1 MRQRCCIPEQGRKE
15 KYFVLNLLFSVIFV
29 VALTIASVGSADAG
43 SAWVVFEVEVVVDKA
58 RMLLDE
64 TPKFVWTKK
73 KTRDEEHLHHNDN
86 QSKVFLP

>member
-43 SAWVVFEVEVVVDKA
+43 SAWMVFEVEVVVDKA

-73 KTRDEEHLHHNDN
+73 KHKKKRRRAF
-86 QSKVFLP
+86 VP